1 MQVKPCPLRRGF
13 SLSFFFP
20 LSIMHI
26 FTLVLLPKD
35 VSDIETGVS
44 KKLEPFNEC
53 TNENGFYDRYQIGG
67 RWTGTLS
74 KEYDPTK
81 DPRNIETCN
90 LCGGTGKRKDSDY
103 EWHGGCNGCNGT
115 GKSLKWPT
123 EWVKSPTDVVT
134 VRELLALDIKT
145 ENCWRWILKPELHT
159 QSYLTIPSKCV
170 EHGILKLKRLM
181 KLRTG
186 RTWLNRY

>member
-1 MQVKPCPLRRGF
+1 
-13 SLSFFFP
+13 
-20 LSIMHI
+20 MHI

-145 ENCWRWILKPELHT
+145 GTPYAIVFDDTFKMCGTWNPETKEVDETMDWKNVVEQILKEHEEELAVVVDCHT
-159 QSYLTIPSKCV
+159 
-170 EHGILKLKRLM
+170 
-181 KLRTG
+181 
-186 RTWLNRY
+186 